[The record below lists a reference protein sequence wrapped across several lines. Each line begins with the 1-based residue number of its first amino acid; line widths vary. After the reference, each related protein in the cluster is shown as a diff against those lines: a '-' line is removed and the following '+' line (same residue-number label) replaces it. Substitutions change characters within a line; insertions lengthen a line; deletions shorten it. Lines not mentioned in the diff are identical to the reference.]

1 MSENIED
8 IDQEGGER
16 IGELPIPDEDVAG
29 EEGGGSSSLRSPGDD
44 EPVDSDPDEGGEIRS
59 SPPPD
64 PGE

>member
-8 IDQEGGER
+8 IPQEGGER
-16 IGELPIPDEDVAG
+16 IGELPPPDTDVASEG
-29 EEGGGSSSLRSPGDD
+29 EGGSSMRAPSD
-44 EPVDSDPDEGGEIRS
+44 EPLDSDPDEGGELRS